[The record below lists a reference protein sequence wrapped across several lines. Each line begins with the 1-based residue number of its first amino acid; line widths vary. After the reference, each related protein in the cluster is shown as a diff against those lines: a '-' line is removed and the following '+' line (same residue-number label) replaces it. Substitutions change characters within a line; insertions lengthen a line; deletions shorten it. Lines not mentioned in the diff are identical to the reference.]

1 MPDSAEIVTIIGRV
15 AASIGWTLISVLIF
29 YGGQR
34 LYDYLDP
41 IDYRAEIKKGNVAAG
56 IQMAAVTIA
65 LAAIVIM
72 AVAT

>member
-1 MPDSAEIVTIIGRV
+1 MSSEEIMTLLGRI

-29 YGGQR
+29 YGGAR
-34 LYDYLDP
+34 LYDLLDP
-41 IDYRAEIKKGNVAAG
+41 INYREEIKKGNVAAA
-56 IQMAAVTIA
+56 IQLAAVTLA

>member
-1 MPDSAEIVTIIGRV
+1 MPTSAEIVTIIGRV
-15 AASIGWTLISVLIF
+15 AASIGWTVVSVLLF

-41 IDYRAEIKKGNVAAG
+41 IDYREEIKKGNVAAG
-56 IQMAAVTIA
+56 IKMAAVTIA

>member
-1 MPDSAEIVTIIGRV
+1 MTTDQILTLLGRL
-15 AASIGWTLISVLIF
+15 AASLGWTLVSVLLF

-34 LYDYLDP
+34 LYDFLDP
-41 IDYRAEIKKGNVAAG
+41 IDYREEIRKGNVAAG
-56 IQMAAVTIA
+56 IKMAAVTIA